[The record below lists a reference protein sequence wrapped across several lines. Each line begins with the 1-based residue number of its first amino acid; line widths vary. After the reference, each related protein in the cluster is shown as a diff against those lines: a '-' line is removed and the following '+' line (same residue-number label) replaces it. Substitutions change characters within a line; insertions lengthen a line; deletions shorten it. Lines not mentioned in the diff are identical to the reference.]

1 MTVKLSADKML
12 MLLLAFLPMI
22 FLPFTL
28 FIEGGKAKVFYDGL
42 YVVGVATLLFCMP
55 WNGSRFT
62 KQALALFFISG
73 LFFSWFALKLFL
85 VKAVVA
91 TDGNFYWVPYL
102 REIKPGLYLLFGA
115 LFISRWGSPSIE
127 AFIRAGNFFS
137 YLVLISFFIGI
148 LRGGSR
154 PEVIDEANY
163 DNFLVLIACIAS
175 FAKFGLKFDG
185 RFLLYLL
192 ATLASQ
198 SKTGVVCF
206 FVIIAIFSIK
216 EFGVKVIIQLAA
228 GLVVI
233 AVVMAVRMSQIE
245 NIEDIDRFRMWL
257 SYFELVKNSSLMSL
271 LFGFF
276 PGVPMRYDD
285 PYIGWFITFQSEET
299 LGILG
304 LHPFNYHA
312 MWLRLMCSWGV
323 IPLTIFALWL
333 IKKFKITRIS
343 LAVLSL
349 IVIQGASMGVFYL
362 STVAVPLILFIV
374 AANRYRPPQKTKLR
388 RENE

>member
-1 MTVKLSADKML
+1 MTVRLSADKML
-12 MLLLAFLPMI
+12 MLILAFLPMI

-42 YVVGVATLLFCMP
+42 YVVGVGILFFCMP

-62 KQALALFFISG
+62 KQALALFLISG
-73 LFFSWFALKLFL
+73 LFFSWFALKLLL
-85 VKAVVA
+85 VKEVIT

-115 LFISRWGSPSIE
+115 LFISRWGSPSVE

-148 LRGGSR
+148 LRGGIR

-175 FAKFGLKFDG
+175 FAKFGLKFDW
-185 RFLLYLL
+185 RFLLYAL

-206 FVIIAIFSIK
+206 FLIIAIFSIK
-216 EFGVKVIIQLAA
+216 EFGVKVIIQLVA
-228 GLVVI
+228 GLIVI
-233 AVVMAVRMSQIE
+233 AVVMAARMSQID
-245 NIEDIDRFRMWL
+245 NIEDVDRFRMWI
-257 SYFELVKNSSLMSL
+257 SYFELVKTSSLMSL

-285 PYIGWFITFQSEET
+285 PYIGWFIKFQSEET

-304 LHPFNYHA
+304 LHPFNYHS
-312 MWLRLMCSWGV
+312 MWLRLLCSWGI
-323 IPLTIFALWL
+323 IPITAFTLWTI
-333 IKKFKITRIS
+333 KNFKITRIN
-343 LAVLSL
+343 LAVMSL

-374 AANRYRPPQKTKLR
+374 TANRYRPPQKKR
-388 RENE
+388 FRS